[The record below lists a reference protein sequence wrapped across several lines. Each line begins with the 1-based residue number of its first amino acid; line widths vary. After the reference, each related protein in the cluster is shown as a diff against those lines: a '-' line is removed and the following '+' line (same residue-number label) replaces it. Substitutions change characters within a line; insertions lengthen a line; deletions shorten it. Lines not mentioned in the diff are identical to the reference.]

1 MSANIRYHR
10 VDPENNNAING
21 FTEFNSADF
30 VLTGDGRK
38 MMKNSLRMEFELEC
52 RNPAAALKTTAE
64 SFSCDNMIGYHG
76 LVESVSVSGEG
87 QLGMVEQLNNYPR
100 YVKMV
105 AAASM
110 DVSDLMDSAMV
121 AEGRGPRQENGEYVL
136 ERVVTSNKNAS
147 DAYQFYNANGA
158 LKLKCC
164 LNRMSGDD
172 YSFDKYGALRVSVN
186 FARANHFF
194 QGVDAVNA
202 AGATASYKVVNLA
215 MSYRTVPE
223 DGKDMKILMNS
234 YVSVKSTIQSQSSN
248 LQTRVPSDAVMGVSV
263 SFLEQSKE
271 SSAPANGHALEKVP
285 GLERLKILFA
295 DQQSNF
301 ISYDITE
308 QSDALDRGIK
318 SLAYAGHTQANS
330 QKLHAND
337 AYILGTPFNSLV
349 SLRNQ
354 KVSVM
359 LDTSFAEMAARPR
372 IAYMYFHTLIS
383 L

>member
-1 MSANIRYHR
+1 MSSIRYHR

-38 MMKNSLRMEFELEC
+38 MVKNSLRMEFELEC
-52 RNPAAALKTTAE
+52 KSSANTVKAVTDKFA
-64 SFSCDNMIGYHG
+64 CDNMIGYHG

-105 AAASM
+105 TSSSM
-110 DVSDLMDSAMV
+110 DSLDLLSSDMA
-121 AEGRGPRQENGEYVL
+121 AEGRGARKENGEYVL
-136 ERVVTSNKNAS
+136 EPIVTSNTNAS
-147 DAYQFYNANGA
+147 NSYTFFEKANGC
-158 LKLKCC
+158 LKLRCC
-164 LNRMSGDD
+164 LNRMSGAD
-172 YSFDKYGALRVSVN
+172 YSFDKYGALRVSIN
-186 FARANHFF
+186 FSRANHFF
-194 QGVDAVNA
+194 QGVDAEA
-202 AGATASYKVVNLA
+202 ANGATCSYKIENLA
-215 MSYRTVPE
+215 LTYRSVPE
-223 DGKDMKILMNS
+223 DNDDMKILMNS
-234 YVSVKSTIQSQSSN
+234 YVSVKSTVQSASSNIQS
-248 LQTRVPSDAVMGVSV
+248 RVPSDAVMGVSL
-263 SFLEQSKE
+263 SFLEQTKE
-271 SSAPANGHALEKVP
+271 SDARANGQALERMP

-308 QSDALDRGIK
+308 ESDALDRGIK
-318 SLAYAGHTQANS
+318 SLAYSGHTQANS

-337 AYILGTPFNSLV
+337 SYVIGTPFNSLV

-359 LDTSFAEMAARPR
+359 MDSSSTSLSSKPR
-372 IAYMYFHTLIS
+372 IAFLFFHTLIS